1 MPLGHSGVGIAGDQ
15 FDYRIMDQL
24 VTPLLGKGGSYR
36 SFDKIL
42 EIPRGYFADLGD
54 WSRLA
59 LMRNRRTLAEL
70 EKLRRSA
77 IDPEAIGRMIA
88 VIEEEVGFQLY
99 DAVAQV
105 KRDLSSAD
113 TAKFHFHGA
122 GLSIEAQV
130 TRDMFEAWIAPDILR
145 IEAVVDHAL
154 TAATI
159 PPDAID
165 QVFLTGGSS
174 LTPRIRKI
182 FADRFGEERIASGGE
197 LTSIAHGL
205 ALIAQ
210 QDDLAA
216 WTV

>member
-1 MPLGHSGVGIAGDQ
+1 
-15 FDYRIMDQL
+15 
-24 VTPLLGKGGSYR
+24 
-36 SFDKIL
+36 
-42 EIPRGYFADLGD
+42 
-54 WSRLA
+54 
-59 LMRNRRTLAEL
+59 
-70 EKLRRSA
+70 
-77 IDPEAIGRMIA
+77 MIA